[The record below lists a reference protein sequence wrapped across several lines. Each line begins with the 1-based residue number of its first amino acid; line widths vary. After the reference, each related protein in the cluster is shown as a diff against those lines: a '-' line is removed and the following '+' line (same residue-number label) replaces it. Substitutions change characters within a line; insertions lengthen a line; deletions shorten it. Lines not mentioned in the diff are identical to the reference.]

1 MFDLFGNRP
10 YHCKLCGKGLKEL
23 PCPPSELCRNCYRQ
37 ALTYRDSALASIGM
51 LEQKANA
58 AGRANDSSSQ
68 ARYLDQLLSLLL
80 DYQSSYVRK
89 GIPLFHLDLEQT
101 IDMVSESLEI
111 ARAEARGERLSCTDG
126 RYSAVLISLQQG
138 SPDYEEIQN
147 MLRQRMIELF
157 VFYLDYGPSTTKT
170 KYSLFDCYQ
179 LYLGGL
185 TTKILGTEKNFTPK
199 QKLLLSA
206 YAGAL
211 RPDEFAKNVEEF
223 VWKHPKF
230 LTTFPLWISCCAVLD
245 KKGGY
250 DKTSAGNSTHCVD
263 IACAA
268 CCTLL
273 RELRRENDRALITDL
288 YRHFDMLNRYL
299 GSQGLVTADLSE
311 FAVTRMAKE
320 DR

>member
-111 ARAEARGERLSCTDG
+111 ARAEARGCLLYTSFARRL
-126 RYSAVLISLQQG
+126 L
-138 SPDYEEIQN
+138 EEAPAFGAPFEP
-147 MLRQRMIELF
+147 LP
-157 VFYLDYGPSTTKT
+157 PS
-170 KYSLFDCYQ
+170 
-179 LYLGGL
+179 
-185 TTKILGTEKNFTPK
+185 
-199 QKLLLSA
+199 
-206 YAGAL
+206 
-211 RPDEFAKNVEEF
+211 
-223 VWKHPKF
+223 
-230 LTTFPLWISCCAVLD
+230 
-245 KKGGY
+245 
-250 DKTSAGNSTHCVD
+250 
-263 IACAA
+263 
-268 CCTLL
+268 
-273 RELRRENDRALITDL
+273 
-288 YRHFDMLNRYL
+288 
-299 GSQGLVTADLSE
+299 
-311 FAVTRMAKE
+311 
-320 DR
+320 